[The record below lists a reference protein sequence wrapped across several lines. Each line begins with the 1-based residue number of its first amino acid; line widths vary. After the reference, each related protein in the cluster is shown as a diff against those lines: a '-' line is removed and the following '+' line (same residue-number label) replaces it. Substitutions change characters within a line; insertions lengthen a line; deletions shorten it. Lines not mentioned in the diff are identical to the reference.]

1 MQTKIIKDPLYD
13 YIAVD
18 QDICENII
26 DSKYFQR
33 LRRIE
38 QTSMRCL
45 YPSARHDRFIHSLGV
60 YHLAKMATAAIQ
72 SNGIIVIDERYD
84 SEKEKFIPDD
94 TSRKKLNFT
103 FEMAALLHDVGH
115 SPFSHTLENRF
126 KTIYERDV
134 NQKVVS
140 KDILSIFLESI
151 RNLIIERQ
159 EENYDIFAA
168 NVKTSKAASH
178 EIVSCIVVLDC
189 FKDVLDR
196 LAKDRG
202 LQIDYCFLC
211 RCILGAQYSENNRIN
226 DYKNCIIKLLNSSI
240 DVDKLDYIARDTQV
254 SGFDNMLV
262 DNVRLIKALALA
274 LYEDGEN
281 SCKLCLV
288 FKKMATGVIQN
299 VIISR
304 NSLYTWIYS
313 HHKVKYESHLI
324 DKAIDLIFQKKYRE
338 DKNLYI
344 SKFFSVD
351 RIEKEL
357 LCDDTVWTLFMDN
370 IDIPE
375 VSEIIERKSQK
386 VAVWKSFA
394 EFQAFFDTAND
405 TMPLGDFSIDAMR
418 NTLSS
423 SDEEVKAFTE
433 YLNKNRFEIQFD
445 VVMNATKL
453 SNIEHNSII
462 IFINNGLYS
471 FDSLFGELYKPSK
484 VPEFFYIYC
493 KKDDKQRL
501 NMNNSE
507 NKKELIAYIK
517 QYDGFRKK
525 PLT

>member
-1 MQTKIIKDPLYD
+1 
-13 YIAVD
+13 
-18 QDICENII
+18 
-26 DSKYFQR
+26 
-33 LRRIE
+33 
-38 QTSMRCL
+38 
-45 YPSARHDRFIHSLGV
+45 
-60 YHLAKMATAAIQ
+60 
-72 SNGIIVIDERYD
+72 
-84 SEKEKFIPDD
+84 
-94 TSRKKLNFT
+94 
-103 FEMAALLHDVGH
+103 
-115 SPFSHTLENRF
+115 
-126 KTIYERDV
+126 
-134 NQKVVS
+134 
-140 KDILSIFLESI
+140 
-151 RNLIIERQ
+151 
-159 EENYDIFAA
+159 
-168 NVKTSKAASH
+168 
-178 EIVSCIVVLDC
+178 
-189 FKDVLDR
+189 
-196 LAKDRG
+196 
-202 LQIDYCFLC
+202 
-211 RCILGAQYSENNRIN
+211 
-226 DYKNCIIKLLNSSI
+226 
-240 DVDKLDYIARDTQV
+240 
-254 SGFDNMLV
+254 MLV

-501 NMNNSE
+501 NMKNSE
-507 NKKELIAYIK
+507 NKTELIAYIK